1 MKNGNTG
8 GKAMS
13 TAKIA
18 ISMNEEM
25 LKQLDDLVRK
35 AKFPSRSG
43 AIQKAVQ
50 DLLERQFGNRLARE
64 CAKLDPEEEMAIAE
78 EGMNSELGS
87 WPEY

>member
-1 MKNGNTG
+1 
-8 GKAMS
+8 MS